1 MYTSH
6 TYIEIHPIH
15 TLKCIRNLMY
25 TSHTYTVSQLN
36 TGQIGGSMGRDL
48 NVEPAWMQ
56 GINGEGIVVAVV
68 DDGMYAIWL
77 PSF

>member
-1 MYTSH
+1 
-6 TYIEIHPIH
+6 
-15 TLKCIRNLMY
+15 
-25 TSHTYTVSQLN
+25 
-36 TGQIGGSMGRDL
+36 MGRDL